1 MRPYIRGC
9 ALLLALIAQADA
21 QPILDDLTPCSV
33 AVRAFVSADK
43 EKIQAIEDFMK
54 NTFQQLDR
62 SHTENGEAGIV
73 NDRLMSALVA
83 TAIGFCRQRQR
94 STIFIEATNAY
105 RGMRAINARAGRQ
118 E

>member
-43 EKIQAIEDFMK
+43 EKK
-54 NTFQQLDR
+54 K
-62 SHTENGEAGIV
+62 
-73 NDRLMSALVA
+73 
-83 TAIGFCRQRQR
+83 
-94 STIFIEATNAY
+94 
-105 RGMRAINARAGRQ
+105 
-118 E
+118 

>member
-43 EKIQAIEDFMK
+43 EKIQAI
-54 NTFQQLDR
+54 
-62 SHTENGEAGIV
+62 
-73 NDRLMSALVA
+73 
-83 TAIGFCRQRQR
+83 
-94 STIFIEATNAY
+94 
-105 RGMRAINARAGRQ
+105 
-118 E
+118 